1 MLADYL
7 TFKLLFSDDYGWLL
21 KLFFVGLWSIIIP
34 SSYIL
39 KTEKV
44 RRDIINNRWVNPLRN
59 TFRGLDASVAPAVKL
74 EMDARAQPSNNIGR
88 QPIPTISA
96 GVRMAEN

>member
-1 MLADYL
+1 MLTDFL
-7 TFKLLFSDDYGWLL
+7 TFKISLSDDYVWVSR
-21 KLFFVGLWSIIIP
+21 LFCICLWSVIIP
-34 SSYIL
+34 SAYIL

-44 RRDIINNRWVNPLRN
+44 RKDIINNRWINSLRN
-59 TFRGLDASVAPAVKL
+59 TFRVLDSNVAPAVEL
-74 EMDARAQPSNNIGR
+74 EMNARAQPPNNIGR